1 MALTL
6 LLLLHVANSANI
18 EVSNNWIHHAM
29 DPLELSHHFGV
40 QSSHQV
46 DPLMY
51 QVINIKTEEG
61 KSKRSG
67 NSNHHSVTF
76 EAFGISRKLDMK
88 LNKKLLSK
96 STKFFMVNGNNKT
109 EISMPANT
117 NCHFLHNS
125 EEMSA
130 ALSNCDNMYTGHLLH
145 KESIFEIKPLNQK
158 YHEMLGELHQE
169 DSLLHVITRKPISE
183 LPDFDEHLTAPDLSQ
198 METEKSK
205 RSNGKSKRGSSDL
218 TIETAVFM
226 DPQAFRNYI
235 QFYREENKVQ
245 NMILAFMNGVQS
257 IYHFKSLGRV
267 IDFVLVHVE
276 MQSGWTFSNNAEREK
291 YLNNFCQ
298 YQAGLN
304 DKGSHWDIALDM
316 SGLDF
321 YAGASGSQVTMG
333 LAPVT
338 GICDKTFNCV
348 IGEVGVNKPNGKPYP
363 SAGFTSVFVMAHEI
377 GHNLGMHHDGSSG
390 CASNGF
396 VMSAS
401 RGTKGEV
408 EWSSCSRNV
417 VRSLAMDCLTDG
429 QGNGKPEF
437 DHYRK
442 YHNMPGLQWSSDKQC
457 QFLIRDNE
465 AKTDHKENDL
475 HTICTQLY
483 CRSPSKKGWFRAG
496 PALEGTRCGS
506 SPEKVCIEGK
516 CQAKP
521 SNIPSTSDAKPK
533 WSSWSRFGKCISGCI
548 TSSVGV
554 EKRTRTCIYPD
565 QAPAATVGGCY
576 GRGIEVRACGNH
588 QSCSALTSADAYA
601 SDQCQIYMDTNTRLG
616 LSLMAEG
623 RQQPHIDSK
632 PEHAC
637 TIFCA
642 QVRSSEWFSP
652 QPYFTEADGINLYF
666 PDGTK
671 CHNDG
676 RQNYYCLKHQCIPAD
691 QSRTPRSDVQT
702 PVDIFQ
708 NALPEDDSVDQDVL
722 DYFTAD
728 DSGTPK
734 GPPPAGDKDSDI
746 DDEFDQSGDEIKIS
760 KRDRYSDRYDDRFY
774 EDDIQYDQPE
784 LDMDWRLDFE

>member
-1 MALTL
+1 
-6 LLLLHVANSANI
+6 
-18 EVSNNWIHHAM
+18 
-29 DPLELSHHFGV
+29 
-40 QSSHQV
+40 
-46 DPLMY
+46 
-51 QVINIKTEEG
+51 
-61 KSKRSG
+61 
-67 NSNHHSVTF
+67 
-76 EAFGISRKLDMK
+76 
-88 LNKKLLSK
+88 
-96 STKFFMVNGNNKT
+96 MVNGNNKT

-158 YHEMLGELHQE
+158 YHEMLGELHHE

-198 METEKSK
+198 METSKSK

-429 QGNGKPEF
+429 QGNGAPQF
-437 DHYRK
+437 DHYKK

-465 AKTDHKENDL
+465 AKTDHKESDL
-475 HTICTQLY
+475 HSICDSMY
-483 CRSPSKKGWFRAG
+483 CMTPKAPKKYFRAG

-506 SPEKVCIEGK
+506 SPEKVCIEGR
-516 CQAKP
+516 CVAKP
-521 SNIPSTSDAKPK
+521 QDIPSTSNARPK
-533 WSSWSRFGKCISGCI
+533 WSSWSRFGQCISGCI
-548 TSSVGV
+548 ESSVGV

-565 QAPAATVGGCY
+565 QAPAATVGGCF

-588 QSCSALTSADAYA
+588 KNCGGLTTADSYA
-601 SDQCQIYMDTNTRLG
+601 SAQCQTYKDKNTRLG
-616 LSLMAEG
+616 LSLLAEG
-623 RQQPHIDSK
+623 KQQPHIDSK

-637 TIFCA
+637 TIFCK

-691 QSRTPRSDVQT
+691 QSRTPRSDNQPQVE
-702 PVDIFQ
+702 IFQ
-708 NALPEDDSVDQDVL
+708 NALPEDDESVDQQVL

-734 GPPPAGDKDSDI
+734 GEPPASDRDNDI
-746 DDEFDQSGDEIKIS
+746 DDEFDQTGDEIKIS
-760 KRDRYSDRYDDRFY
+760 KRDRYDDRLL

-784 LDMDWRLDFE
+784 LDMDWMSRFDFD